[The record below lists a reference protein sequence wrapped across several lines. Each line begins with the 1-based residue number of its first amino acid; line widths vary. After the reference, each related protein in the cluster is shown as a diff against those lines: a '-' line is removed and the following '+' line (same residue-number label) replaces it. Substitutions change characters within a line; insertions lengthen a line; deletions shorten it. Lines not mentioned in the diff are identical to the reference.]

1 MIRLRQYK
9 NDEILDISLNQEK
22 IREILSQRDAFKLE
36 LEEQLKEIKKLRE
49 ELISLKE
56 ILDNA

>member
-1 MIRLRQYK
+1 MRQYK